1 MKIPESPHDGEWRC
15 PLTRIAW
22 VAMHVSIVKP
32 GFDGLHFDAV
42 KDRVDW
48 YRAHRRAYQ
57 IPDGNDEWPY
67 VCMRTSSMLSDFEV
81 LLERS
86 EEELRASIEVFP
98 EPERCDDRRAYLP
111 VHALFFLALAVKT
124 SPQSAQ
130 RWQLVKETFDAH
142 PYVHQ

>member
-1 MKIPESPHDGEWRC
+1 MSF
-15 PLTRIAW
+15 
-22 VAMHVSIVKP
+22 SSVKP

-42 KDRVDW
+42 KDRVKW
-48 YRAHRRAYQ
+48 YRAHRRAYP
-57 IPDGNDEWPY
+57 ILDGNDEWPY
-67 VCMRTSSMLSDFEV
+67 VWMHTSSMLSDFEV

-98 EPERCDDRRAYLP
+98 EPERRDDGPACLP

-130 RWQLVKETFDAH
+130 LWQLVKETFDAH